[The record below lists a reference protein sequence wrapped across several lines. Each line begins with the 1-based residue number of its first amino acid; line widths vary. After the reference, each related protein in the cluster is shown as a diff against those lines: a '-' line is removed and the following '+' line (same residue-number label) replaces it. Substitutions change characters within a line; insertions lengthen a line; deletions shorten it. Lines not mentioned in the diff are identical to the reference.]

1 MRIKQLT
8 LKERYHIWTSLKQG
22 RKQKEIAES
31 IGVHPST
38 ICREIQRNKDISTQ
52 EYHYAFADSKANIRQ
67 QSKVKYTVITSKIKT
82 YIKSKLKED
91 WSPEQIAGRMKRD
104 KGFSICN

>member
-8 LKERYHIWTSLKQG
+8 LKERYHIWTLLKQG

-52 EYHYAFADSKANIRQ
+52 EYHYAFADSKASIRQ
-67 QSKVKYTVITSKIKT
+67 QSKAKYTVITSKVFIFDVMT
-82 YIKSKLKED
+82 VDLALD
-91 WSPEQIAGRMKRD
+91 CCRMLALLSAKA
-104 KGFSICN
+104 